1 MRNPFTT
8 TLPEPKYYII
18 FESPDAVNLR
28 SNIVIYKLR
37 IIRSYKIF
45 YMQINITIIQWY
57 VQYQPITT
65 YKSKYYFIRSML
77 KSEKR
82 CNLGRPHCLSPRL
95 KKKIPEAEAE
105 LPILAH
111 FFTFFSNLFYNPLLC
126 IIFLILLTMPQQQSY
141 IDTSK
146 WQLVKMRWKPQT
158 FQRKKSKI
166 PT

>member
-1 MRNPFTT
+1 MWGVQRGSDPITTFNIMKWRPPSYKKNQFFRKNLSVIYLKYTQHMRNPFTT

-37 IIRSYKIF
+37 IISF
-45 YMQINITIIQWY
+45 LQNILHAN
-57 VQYQPITT
+57 QYNDYLVVCIVPT

-95 KKKIPEAEAE
+95 KKK
-105 LPILAH
+105 
-111 FFTFFSNLFYNPLLC
+111 S
-126 IIFLILLTMPQQQSY
+126 
-141 IDTSK
+141 
-146 WQLVKMRWKPQT
+146 
-158 FQRKKSKI
+158 
-166 PT
+166 

>member
-1 MRNPFTT
+1 MKYTQHMRDPFTT

-37 IIRSYKIF
+37 IISF
-45 YMQINITIIQWY
+45 LQNILHAN
-57 VQYQPITT
+57 QYNDYLVVCIVPT

-95 KKKIPEAEAE
+95 KKK
-105 LPILAH
+105 
-111 FFTFFSNLFYNPLLC
+111 S
-126 IIFLILLTMPQQQSY
+126 
-141 IDTSK
+141 
-146 WQLVKMRWKPQT
+146 
-158 FQRKKSKI
+158 
-166 PT
+166 